1 MPSISQEE
9 ISKYWQ
15 IFQQQKP
22 TNGYLSQEQAMTVLQ
37 NSRLPNPELD
47 KVWELGD
54 IDGDGKMD
62 FEEFCISMRLVFD
75 RLKPGSDAI
84 PSELP
89 QWLVPASKRHFLDAK
104 QALSSGS
111 NSFSSPAS
119 LIDDDEPVLS
129 NDFNWY
135 ISPSERR
142 EYETI
147 YSRNSDNRGRIEFN
161 SLDEL
166 YKTLKGVPAT
176 DVSSAWNLVNPKSED
191 RIDKEQCIV
200 FLHMLNQR
208 YKGVRLP
215 RSVPASLRA
224 TFGKETLKYDLSG
237 SQAEVKKPL
246 TPTPAKPSTD
256 DGYTSRAGQSSS
268 TDYSSVTKDSEW
280 EESRLRRELEDIND
294 QLDQVEK
301 GKHSKNANN
310 SSAVKRELQ
319 LLLEYKQNKLRN
331 AGSESQGDLS
341 GARDE
346 VMMISEQLDALREHL
361 QQRQQQLSSLKQEV
375 SSL

>member
-1 MPSISQEE
+1 MV
-9 ISKYWQ
+9 
-15 IFQQQKP
+15 
-22 TNGYLSQEQAMTVLQ
+22 VLQ

-75 RLKPGSDAI
+75 RLKLGSEAI

-89 QWLVPASKRHFLDAK
+89 QWLIPASKKHFVDAK
-104 QALSSGS
+104 QALSGRS
-111 NSFSSPAS
+111 NSVSSTNS

-142 EYETI
+142 EYESI
-147 YSRNSDNRGRIEFN
+147 YSRNSDSRGRIEFN
-161 SLDEL
+161 SLTDL
-166 YKTLKGVPAT
+166 YKTLSGVPAT
-176 DVSSAWNLVNPKSED
+176 DVSSAWNIVNPKSED
-191 RIDKEQCIV
+191 KIDKEQCIV
-200 FLHMLNQR
+200 FLHILSQR

-224 TFGKETLKYDLSG
+224 TFGKETLNYDLSG
-237 SQAEVKKPL
+237 SQADVKKPL
-246 TPTPAKPSTD
+246 TPTPAKSSTN
-256 DGYTSRAGQSSS
+256 DGYTSRAGQNSS
-268 TDYSSVTKDSEW
+268 TDYSSVKKDSEW
-280 EESRLRRELEDIND
+280 EESRLRRELEDLND
-294 QLDQVEK
+294 RLDQIEK
-301 GKHSKNANN
+301 GKNSKGANN
-310 SSAVKRELQ
+310 TGAVKRELQ
-319 LLLEYKQNKLRN
+319 LLLEYKQKKLRS
-331 AGSESQGDLS
+331 AGSEPAGNLS
-341 GARDE
+341 AARDE
-346 VMMISEQLDALREHL
+346 VMMLSEQLDALREHL